1 MQEFLEYVK
10 KGDFRI
16 YVCASCKKKIWPP
29 FKYCPKCLSKAHLLK
44 IDGNGVLL
52 EFTFSHLKDTGGVF
66 GIVEIGG
73 IRLVGSI
80 FGEPLRRGMKVKMI
94 NCGINS
100 HGSPFYHFEK
110 TSNKE

>member
-1 MQEFLEYVK
+1 MQEFLDYIK

-16 YVCASCKKKIWPP
+16 YVCALCKKKIWPP

-52 EFTFSHLKDTGGVF
+52 EFTFSHLKNIGGVF

-73 IRLVGSI
+73 IRMVGSI
-80 FGEPLRRGMKVKMI
+80 LGGPWRGGMK
-94 NCGINS
+94 
-100 HGSPFYHFEK
+100 FR
-110 TSNKE
+110 

>member
-1 MQEFLEYVK
+1 MQEFLDYIK

-44 IDGNGVLL
+44 IDRNGVLL
-52 EFTFSHLKDTGGVF
+52 EFTFSHLENIGGVF
-66 GIVEIGG
+66 GIVEIRG

-80 FGEPLRRGMKVKMI
+80 FGGPLRQGMKVKMI
-94 NCGINS
+94 KCGINPD
-100 HGSPFYHFEK
+100 GSPFYHFEK
-110 TSNKE
+110 TNNK